1 MNQTEG
7 LADAKVNSVVGAL
20 LAIVAFFS
28 SLGVFISLWS
38 IWVEWWVYLIVATI
52 AVASFIIGYIARRNL
67 IQLGVYKHSNFYQ
80 GTAVISLGC
89 GPLTLLIVAGLF
101 YLAVSPVR

>member
-7 LADAKVNSVVGAL
+7 LAGAKVNSVVGAL

-52 AVASFIIGYIARRNL
+52 AVAGFILGYIARRHL
-67 IQLGVYKHSNFYQ
+67 IQFGVYNHSNFYQ
-80 GTAVISLGC
+80 GTAAISLGC
-89 GPLTLLIVAGLF
+89 STLALLILVSLF
-101 YLAVSPVR
+101 YLAVSSVR

>member
-28 SLGVFISLWS
+28 SPGVFISLWS

-52 AVASFIIGYIARRNL
+52 AVASFIIGYIAGRNL
-67 IQLGVYKHSNFYQ
+67 IQFGVYKHSNFYQ